1 MPAIASATEEVSPA
15 PRSPFDQPWPWY
27 YIPAVS
33 RFAIIATL
41 CTGLLLSVGC
51 SAFSNNNAYRDPA
64 GPDINEVTGKEMP
77 PDYGLIRQ

>member
-1 MPAIASATEEVSPA
+1 M
-15 PRSPFDQPWPWY
+15 
-27 YIPAVS
+27 S